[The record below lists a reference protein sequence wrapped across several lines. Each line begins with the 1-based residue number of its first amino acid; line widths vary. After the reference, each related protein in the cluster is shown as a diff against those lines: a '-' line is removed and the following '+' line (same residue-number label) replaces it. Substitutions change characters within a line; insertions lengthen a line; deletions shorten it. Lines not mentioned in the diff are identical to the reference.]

1 MTGHRQ
7 EMLNVTLSVG
17 EIQEAIERRIMEKYK
32 FLVDQPGNWELQDIH
47 FHKENLHGADQNKQG
62 ATVFFVQEIPVA
74 EDVAPLKESRCGDV
88 CTKCLK
94 SCL

>member
-32 FLVDQPGNWELQDIH
+32 FLTGEDGWDLQDLH
-47 FHKENLHGADQNKQG
+47 YHKDNLHDVDQNKQG
-62 ATVFFVQEIPVA
+62 ATIFFVREIPVA
-74 EDVAPLKESRCGDV
+74 EDAAPLKEACGGV
-88 CTKCLK
+88 CTKCLN
-94 SCL
+94 SCR